1 MSDEELD
8 IVVPRRASPPR
19 GSVPRIVHSE
29 SNGSKVSKSDSQ
41 SSTVEVRAPPPPP
54 EEEMS
59 LMQRMAMRMGGLNLE
74 SDAVMPAISS
84 TTSLKDT
91 GTAKKPAKKLAPARS
106 KAKKAAPVRQ
116 TDSESEMSCDD
127 EIMSPPTK
135 ANRSASNVSTTT
147 KANPPARG
155 RRGATK
161 AKATYVES
169 ASEEEDDASSVDF
182 DDFEEEESDYCP
194 SD

>member
-1 MSDEELD
+1 MSDDELD

-19 GSVPRIVHSE
+19 GPIPRIAHSE

-41 SSTVEVRAPPPPP
+41 SSTVEVLAPPPP

-74 SDAVMPAISS
+74 SNAVAPAISS
-84 TTSLKDT
+84 ATSSKST
-91 GTAKKPAKKLAPARS
+91 AVAKKPAKKLAPARS
-106 KAKKAAPVRQ
+106 TKAKKAAPVSQ
-116 TDSESEMSCDD
+116 IDSESEMSCDG
-127 EIMSPPTK
+127 EIMSPPIK
-135 ANRSASNVSTTT
+135 ADKSASTISKTS
-147 KANPPARG
+147 KANPSARG
-155 RRGATK
+155 RRAATK
-161 AKATYVES
+161 AKPTYVES

-182 DDFEEEESDYCP
+182 DDFEDEESDYCP